1 MRLVA
6 DRYLKMATNL
16 EDDYGCNTT
25 KDTFMLRYILTVTA
39 SSVAEVGKQKCAVCF
54 VLLY

>member
-1 MRLVA
+1 
-6 DRYLKMATNL
+6 MATNL